1 MKIKFYERFIE
12 LCELNGIKPSPAL
25 QEMGFST
32 GCLKKWKS
40 GCTVTVETLEKV
52 VNYFDVPLEYFSS
65 DSPTSSKVALEK
77 TILDEIE
84 TLQNLSEQCSKMLNR
99 LENEYKKLG
108 GSDEQ

>member
-12 LCELNGIKPSPAL
+12 LCELNRIKPSPAL

-40 GCTVTVETLEKV
+40 GCAVTVETLEKV
-52 VNYFDVPLEYFSS
+52 ADYFEVPLEFFSS
-65 DSPTSSKVALEK
+65 DSSASPKVVLEK
-77 TILDEIE
+77 MILDEIE
-84 TLQNLSEQCSKMLNR
+84 TLQNLSEQCTKMLNR

-108 GSDEQ
+108 GGNAL